1 MANIKKYKTI
11 SPELLKMATL
21 QNKETSDLRSSVNSF
36 VEAVE
41 HYQISV
47 DKLIP
52 YHKQAR
58 KYFDENEI
66 ENLAKSIKEHGI
78 RQPLTIIQSGD
89 GINYEVVS
97 GERRLRAAKVTG
109 LKKIPCIIITD
120 TLLAEEIA
128 LVENIQ
134 RQDLHPI
141 EQGEAF
147 LKILNSR
154 KGMSQLELSE
164 RLGLSNKVVSEIIQ
178 YTKLPQ
184 SVKDIVVSHN
194 ISGRDYLR
202 KLVKSEDPM
211 SLIAKPKDPNKGKK
225 SIIRILLDNG
235 DFHVQFNPI
244 NKINDEQ
251 KLSLKNLLI
260 KLSQEI

>member
-11 SPELLKMATL
+11 SPELLKMATT
-21 QNKETSDLRSSVNSF
+21 QNKENNNLRSSVNSF

-47 DKLIP
+47 DKLMP

-58 KYFDENEI
+58 RYFDENEI

-89 GINYEVVS
+89 AVHYEVVS
-97 GERRLRAAKVTG
+97 GERRLRAAKIVG
-109 LKKIPCIIITD
+109 LKKIPCIVITD
-120 TLLAEEIA
+120 SLLAEEIA

-202 KLVKSEDPM
+202 KLLKSEDPM
-211 SLIAKPKDPNKGKK
+211 TLISKPQTANKSKQ
-225 SIIRILLDNG
+225 SILRIMVDNG
-235 DFHVQFNPI
+235 DFHVQFKPL
-244 NKINDEQ
+244 NKINDDQ
-251 KLSLKNLLI
+251 KKTLKNLLI

>member
-1 MANIKKYKTI
+1 MANIKKYKSI

-58 KYFDENEI
+58 RYFNENEI

-78 RQPLTIIQSGD
+78 RQPLTIILSGD
-89 GINYEVVS
+89 GISYEVVS
-97 GERRLRAAKVTG
+97 GERRLRAAKIAG
-109 LKKIPCIIITD
+109 IKKIPCIIITD
-120 TLLAEEIA
+120 VLLAEEIA

-147 LKILNSR
+147 LNILNTR

-184 SVKDIVVSHN
+184 AVKDTIVSQN
-194 ISGRDYLR
+194 ITGRDHLR
-202 KLVKSEDPM
+202 KLVKSKDPM
-211 SLIAKPKDPNKGKK
+211 SLLVNSKNYNKTKQ
-225 SIIRILLDNG
+225 SIIRIMLDNG
-235 DFHVQFNPI
+235 EFHVQFNPE
-244 NKINDEQ
+244 NKMNNDQ
-251 KLSLKNLLI
+251 RKSLKDLLI
-260 KLSQEI
+260 KLAQEV